1 MPGACLASPA
11 PVLYPAKELAMPKT
25 SNEGPSYAGL
35 VDVSPPETVT
45 PEWVPT
51 DSDEAKAAQQVD
63 EPKQDKPKAAVS
75 RETTPP
81 KPSAKSDDSRAKK
94 GRA

>member
-35 VDVSPPETVT
+35 VDVSPPETAT
-45 PEWVPT
+45 PEWVEP
-51 DSDEAKAAQQVD
+51 AAAEDVVA
-63 EPKQDKPKAAVS
+63 EPADVS
-75 RETTPP
+75 RET
-81 KPSAKSDDSRAKK
+81 KPAKRGKS
-94 GRA
+94 